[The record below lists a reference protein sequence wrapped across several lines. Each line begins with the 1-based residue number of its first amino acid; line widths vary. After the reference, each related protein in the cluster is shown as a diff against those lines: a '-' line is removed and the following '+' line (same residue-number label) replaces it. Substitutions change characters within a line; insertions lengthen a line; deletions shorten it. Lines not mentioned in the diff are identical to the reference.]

1 MMRPFF
7 AILRLTLRESFA
19 RRTFQAFLAISS
31 LVALLFLFALN
42 LDIVD
47 GMQSAITL
55 FGFELEQQVNLNRF
69 VTQLEGAITILLF
82 SGGIFMSLF
91 ATSSLIPS
99 LLAPGII
106 DLYIAKPVSRPV
118 ILAGRWLGGI
128 LIVVIN
134 ISYLILTTWLIMSLK
149 SGIWNFGYLLALF
162 PILLAFA
169 ALFTFMTFV
178 GLISAN
184 GPLSLMLTYAI
195 IFFSPLLMQRDQ
207 IYALLS
213 AKIYSFILDG
223 LYYILPKMA
232 EMGALSMR
240 LTLHTEITDGWV
252 LVHALGFVFII
263 GLINLAIFQRKNF

>member
-1 MMRPFF
+1 MMRPFL

-31 LVALLFLFALN
+31 IVALLFLFALN

-47 GMQSAITL
+47 GMQSAISL
-55 FGFELEQQVNLNRF
+55 FGFELEQQVNLSRF
-69 VTQLEGAITILLF
+69 VTQMEGAITILLF

-99 LLAPGII
+99 LLQPGII
-106 DLYIAKPVSRPV
+106 DLYIAKPVSRPL
-118 ILAGRWLGGI
+118 ILTARWLGGI

-134 ISYLILTTWLIMSLK
+134 ISYLILSTWLIISLK
-149 SGIWNFGYLLALF
+149 SGIWNSGYLLALF
-162 PILLAFA
+162 PILLAFT

-195 IFFSPLLMQRDQ
+195 IFFSPLLMQRDE

-213 AKIYSFILDG
+213 AKIYSYLLDG

-232 EMGALSMR
+232 EMGALSMK
-240 LTLHTEITDGWV
+240 LTLHNEITDGWV
-252 LVHALGFVFII
+252 LFHAAGFVLVL
-263 GLINLAIFQRKNF
+263 GLINLVIFQRKNF